1 MRIATFALC
10 LAIAAPALAQ
20 TKQDYPGVMNF
31 TRVDATVA
39 CGGATDVS
47 TLDALKKDGFKAVIN
62 LRMANEPGVNL
73 EQNQARAKELGLNYV
88 HIPFSGGSPDPKAV
102 DMFLGTIADKAN
114 QPVFVHCASANRVG
128 AMWLVKRVLQDNYT
142 VDKATNEAKAI
153 GLSNPGLETFA
164 LQYIAEHKK

>member
-1 MRIATFALC
+1 MRVATFALC
-10 LAIAAPALAQ
+10 LALTVPAAAQ

-39 CGGATDVS
+39 CGGATEVA
-47 TLDALKKDGFKAVIN
+47 TLDVLKKDGFKAVIN

-73 EQNQARAKELGLNYV
+73 EQNQARAKDLGLNYV

-102 DMFLGTIADKAN
+102 DTFLATIADKSN

-128 AMWLVKRVLQDNYT
+128 TMWLVKRVMQDNYS
-142 VDKATNEAKAI
+142 VEKATTEAKAI
-153 GLSNPGLETFA
+153 GLSNAGLEAFA
-164 LQYIAEHKK
+164 LQYITDHKK

>member
-1 MRIATFALC
+1 MRFATFALC
-10 LAIAAPALAQ
+10 LALTAPAAAQ
-20 TKQDYPGVMNF
+20 TKQDYPGVTNF

-39 CGGATDVS
+39 CGGATEVA

-73 EQNQARAKELGLNYV
+73 EANQVRAKDLGLNYV

-102 DMFLGTIADKAN
+102 DAFLATIADKTN

-142 VDKATNEAKAI
+142 VEKATTEAKAI
-153 GLSNPGLETFA
+153 GLSNVGLETFA
-164 LQYIAEHKK
+164 LQYITDHKK

>member
-1 MRIATFALC
+1 MRVATFALC
-10 LAIAAPALAQ
+10 LALTAPAAAQ
-20 TKQDYPGVMNF
+20 TKQDYPGVTNF

-39 CGGATDVS
+39 CGGATEVA

-73 EQNQARAKELGLNYV
+73 EQNQARAKDLGLNYV

-102 DMFLGTIADKAN
+102 DTFLDTIANQAN

-128 AMWLVKRVLQDNYT
+128 AMWLVKRVMQDNYT
-142 VDKATNEAKAI
+142 VEKATTEAKAI
-153 GLSNPGLETFA
+153 GLSNVGLETFA
-164 LQYIAEHKK
+164 LQYITDHKK

>member
-1 MRIATFALC
+1 MRVATFALC
-10 LAIAAPALAQ
+10 LALTAPAAAQ
-20 TKQDYPGVMNF
+20 TRQDYPGVTNF

-39 CGGATDVS
+39 CGGATEVA

-73 EQNQARAKELGLNYV
+73 EQNQARAKDLGLNYV

-102 DMFLGTIADKAN
+102 DTFLATIANTAN

-128 AMWLVKRVLQDNYT
+128 AMWLVKRVMQDNYT
-142 VDKATNEAKAI
+142 VEKATTEAKAI
-153 GLSNPGLETFA
+153 GLSNVGLETFA
-164 LQYIAEHKK
+164 LQYITDHKK